1 MKNQRV
7 KLVTL
12 ELNSRFPRPNE
23 VLVSFEGEGSG
34 TLSLTDPATAKP

>member
-1 MKNQRV
+1 MNF
-7 KLVTL
+7 
-12 ELNSRFPRPNE
+12 ELNLRFPRPNE